1 MTFKVTGR
9 IYEAESGLGIPNLI
23 VEAFDKDTVK
33 KDKLGQVKTN
43 STGTFEINYTEA
55 DFKGK
60 FEKFEGNP
68 DLFLI
73 VKTADSS
80 KVLFSTEK
88 NIRPD
93 ATTHEH
99 FDVPIPQAEIVHK
112 PSKNAKEF
120 LKILIGIAWID
131 GVLEPEE
138 KEFLQGVA
146 QQKGLTEDP
155 EIKTLLS
162 NNQPVKPEE
171 CYSWLQAYLGNYPDE
186 KDFQEL
192 YEALNSLMYTE
203 GVLDAK
209 EKELIQTLA
218 LATAAPAGT
227 RPSTLQ
233 RRFMSALMDSKFLAN
248 VLQMERSSIVNK
260 GPSVTGYYARVP
272 YQILSRLSTT
282 ARVNIL
288 AEDMADFYLTD
299 NFAPV
304 KQEITADNLTVIG
317 ELPQELNGIFLRNG
331 PNPQFEPI
339 GLHHW
344 LDGDGMLHA
353 VNISNGKASYRNR
366 YIRTEGFEI
375 EQKQGK
381 AIWPGL
387 LNLPRFDAPYGLM
400 MKNTA
405 NTSTIWH
412 AGKLLALWEA
422 GAPYEIRL
430 PDLETV
436 GVHTFDGKLAS
447 TFTAHP
453 KVDAQTGEMIV
464 IGFAPIAPPYLEYS
478 VVSAEGK
485 MLRTVPID
493 IPAPVMMHDFA
504 ITEHYTLFLDMP
516 LVFSPMRIMQDQLPI
531 KFEKQNPSR
540 IGIVHRHGDNRTI
553 RWFNI
558 STCMLYHV
566 ANAWEEGNEVVLIAT
581 RAPDTYLFI
590 PQKDN
595 GEGGDTEFEH
605 FRLYLYRINL
615 ATGVVKE
622 QLLNSN
628 DTATEFPRIN
638 DDLTGRKTR
647 YVYASRQ
654 ATYMRPRLLLD
665 GLLKYDLETGST
677 QVHEFGRGRFGGD
690 SVFAPRPGATSED
703 DGWLLTMVWDALAKK
718 SELLV
723 VDARNITAPPV
734 ARIIMPQR
742 VPYGFHGNWVSEA
755 QMATR

>member
-1 MTFKVTGR
+1 M
-9 IYEAESGLGIPNLI
+9 LP
-23 VEAFDKDTVK
+23 
-33 KDKLGQVKTN
+33 
-43 STGTFEINYTEA
+43 
-55 DFKGK
+55 
-60 FEKFEGNP
+60 
-68 DLFLI
+68 
-73 VKTADSS
+73 
-80 KVLFSTEK
+80 
-88 NIRPD
+88 
-93 ATTHEH
+93 
-99 FDVPIPQAEIVHK
+99 
-112 PSKNAKEF
+112 
-120 LKILIGIAWID
+120 
-131 GVLEPEE
+131 
-138 KEFLQGVA
+138 
-146 QQKGLTEDP
+146 
-155 EIKTLLS
+155 
-162 NNQPVKPEE
+162 
-171 CYSWLQAYLGNYPDE
+171 CYGWLQAYLGNYPDE

-203 GVLDAK
+203 GVLDAT

-218 LATAAPAGT
+218 IATAAPTGT

-248 VLQMERSSIVNK
+248 VLQMERSSVVNK

-344 LDGDGMLHA
+344 LDGDGMLHG

-387 LNLPRFDAPYGLM
+387 LNLPRFDSPYGLM

-436 GVHTFDGKLAS
+436 GVDTFDGKLAS

-453 KVDAQTGEMIV
+453 KIDAQTGEMIA

-504 ITEHYTLFLDMP
+504 ITQHYTLFLDMP

-531 KFEKQNPSR
+531 KFEKQNPSH
-540 IGIVHRHGDNRTI
+540 IGVVPRHGNNRTI

-605 FRLYLYRINL
+605 FRLYL
-615 ATGVVKE
+615 
-622 QLLNSN
+622 
-628 DTATEFPRIN
+628 
-638 DDLTGRKTR
+638 
-647 YVYASRQ
+647 
-654 ATYMRPRLLLD
+654 
-665 GLLKYDLETGST
+665 
-677 QVHEFGRGRFGGD
+677 
-690 SVFAPRPGATSED
+690 
-703 DGWLLTMVWDALAKK
+703 
-718 SELLV
+718 
-723 VDARNITAPPV
+723 
-734 ARIIMPQR
+734 
-742 VPYGFHGNWVSEA
+742 
-755 QMATR
+755 